1 MGTQGPDAPVFDKVA
16 VLGHAVWLM
25 ANSAP
30 HKHLFIADMEWL
42 VMPPVALEQ
51 FRIWRE
57 KNMPVAIATWA
68 FLGPEQSERLK
79 QGIKKL
85 SPTDWKSGDE
95 LWLMDFI
102 APFGGQEEA
111 LKELKDAVFPGRTMK
126 SLQPGPTGEM
136 AVVEF

>member
-1 MGTQGPDAPVFDKVA
+1 M
-16 VLGHAVWLM
+16 LGRAVWLM

-30 HKHLFIADMEWL
+30 HKHLFITDMEWL
-42 VMPPVALEQ
+42 IMPPVALEQ

-79 QGIKKL
+79 SGIKKL
-85 SPTDWKSGDE
+85 TPTDWKSGDE

-102 APFGGQEEA
+102 APKPAPAQAGGGKEEA
-111 LKELKDAVFPGRTMK
+111 LKELKDAVFPGRKMK